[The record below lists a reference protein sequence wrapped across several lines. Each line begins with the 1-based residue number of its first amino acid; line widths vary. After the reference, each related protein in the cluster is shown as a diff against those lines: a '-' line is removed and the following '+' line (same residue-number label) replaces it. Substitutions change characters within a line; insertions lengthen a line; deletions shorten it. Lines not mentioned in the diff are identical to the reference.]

1 MRQKQK
7 QKIKKKKKKKEKDKK
22 KTKEEKE
29 KEKKAESYYKVIDG
43 EKYDRGMIEKAEKA
57 VEGVGDGRVSV
68 EDAKTIIA
76 EALDGNRYTK
86 IEQKTMKYI
95 REHFKWTEAAV
106 AYTDKALEEWEAKK
120 AEQKKEQKKG
130 KKEKQKKKKDET
142 EDEDDKE
149 EISEKKKKRQKLRKK
164 QKIKKIRN

>member
-1 MRQKQK
+1 
-7 QKIKKKKKKKEKDKK
+7 
-22 KTKEEKE
+22 
-29 KEKKAESYYKVIDG
+29 
-43 EKYDRGMIEKAEKA
+43 MIEKAEKA

-120 AEQKKEQKKG
+120 SGTKKRTEKRKKR
-130 KKEKQKKKKDET
+130 KT
-142 EDEDDKE
+142 KE
-149 EISEKKKKRQKLRKK
+149 EKR
-164 QKIKKIRN
+164 RN